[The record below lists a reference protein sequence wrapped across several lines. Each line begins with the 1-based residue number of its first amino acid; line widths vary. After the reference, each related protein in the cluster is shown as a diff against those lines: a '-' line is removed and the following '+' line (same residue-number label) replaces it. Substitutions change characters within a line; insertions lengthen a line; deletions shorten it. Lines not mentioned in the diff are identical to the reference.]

1 MQSQKMRDCVRL
13 TVYLPKY
20 ARLHSVWGN
29 SVLFGIPGSLAL
41 VHDMNSK
48 MAHRFALGGTFMEP
62 G

>member
-1 MQSQKMRDCVRL
+1 MRDRARI
-13 TVYLPKY
+13 TVCIFPNMHGCT
-20 ARLHSVWGN
+20 R
-29 SVLFGIPGSLAL
+29 FGKFRFIRYTQGSLAL